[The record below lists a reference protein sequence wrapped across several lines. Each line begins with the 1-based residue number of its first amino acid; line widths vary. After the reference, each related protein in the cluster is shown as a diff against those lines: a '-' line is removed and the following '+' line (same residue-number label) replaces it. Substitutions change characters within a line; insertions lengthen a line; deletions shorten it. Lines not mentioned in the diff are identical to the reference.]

1 MYCLLLRMYKHVMTT
16 RSKSNTPAAMELPE
30 VANFAD
36 GEDIVQ
42 EITGQQVHGGW
53 DAKPTCLISARTLDS
68 LTVMLTITIVLISS
82 EIYQKPDIL
91 TTKLKQN
98 GQRPLNH

>member
-1 MYCLLLRMYKHVMTT
+1 MTT

-68 LTVMLTITIVLISS
+68 LTVTLTITIVLISS
-82 EIYQKPDIL
+82 EIYLRFLQKKPVIP
-91 TTKLKQN
+91 TTN
-98 GQRPLNH
+98 